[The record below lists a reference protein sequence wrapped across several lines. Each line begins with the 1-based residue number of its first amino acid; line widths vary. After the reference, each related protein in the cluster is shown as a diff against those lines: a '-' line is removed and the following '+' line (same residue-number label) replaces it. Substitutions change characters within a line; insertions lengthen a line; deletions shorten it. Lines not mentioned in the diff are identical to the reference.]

1 MMKDIVD
8 PRRLPMTLDIAAP
21 TGARDS
27 MLRWAIR
34 LDATGVGLIGLTVGA
49 FAHPFARLTGLSSA
63 WAYGIAGAFVFY
75 GVVGNWLAGRR
86 AIRPV
91 GTGLSLFNF
100 VGAVGQIA
108 IIPAGLLPLTG
119 TGKAVMVAFGLYA
132 LVFGVLQLLGVRRL
146 P

>member
-1 MMKDIVD
+1 MA
-8 PRRLPMTLDIAAP
+8 LDVAAP

-27 MLRWAIR
+27 LLRWTIR
-34 LDATGVGLIGLTVGA
+34 VDATGVGLIGLAVGA
-49 FAHPFARLTGLSSA
+49 FVNPFARLTGLSSA
-63 WAYGIAGAFVFY
+63 WGYGIAGVFVFY

-86 AIRPV
+86 AIRPI
-91 GTGLSLFNF
+91 GTGLSLFNL

-119 TGKAVMVAFGLYA
+119 AGKAVMVAFGLYA

-146 P
+146 A

>member
-1 MMKDIVD
+1 
-8 PRRLPMTLDIAAP
+8 MTLAVAAP

-27 MLRWAIR
+27 LLRWAIR
-34 LDATGVGLIGLTVGA
+34 LDATGVGLIGLTIGA
-49 FAHPFARLTGLSSA
+49 FAHPFARLPGLSSA
-63 WAYGIAGAFVFY
+63 WAYGIVGAFVFY
-75 GVVGNWLAGRR
+75 GMVGNWLAGRR
-86 AIRPV
+86 VIRPV

-119 TGKAVMVAFGLYA
+119 TGNAVMVAFGLYA